1 MLLGEMA
8 LVVVI
13 EEVMRISG
21 IISVLSSA
29 TVSRGFFFSFLN
41 CVNSPSAFLEEEE
54 EPAPRKNC
62 VGGSL
67 FLDKNG

>member
-8 LVVVI
+8 LMLAI
-13 EEVMRISG
+13 GELRRISG

-29 TVSRGFFFSFLN
+29 TVSRGFFSFCD
-41 CVNSPSAFLEEEE
+41 CVKPLSGFLKEE
-54 EPAPRKNC
+54 EPVPRKNC

>member
-8 LVVVI
+8 LMVVI
-13 EEVMRISG
+13 GVLLRISG

-29 TVSRGFFFSFLN
+29 TVSRGFFSFLA
-41 CVNSPSAFLEEEE
+41 CVKSPSGFLKEE